1 VKTIK
6 YLALAVLTA
15 ALLALPGL
23 AQAKSRDRDHDR
35 LPDRWEKRHH
45 LSTHKKS
52 AKGDPDRDSL
62 SNLGEFRSRTDPR
75 DADSDNDGKADDDED
90 RDRDHVDNGNE
101 ARERTNPRRKDSD
114 RDGIR
119 DGREDRDRDHLNN
132 AGEDR
137 TGNDPVDRDTD
148 DDGVMDGDEQAGTVA
163 SFDGTTLVI
172 DLAGGGS
179 VSGRVTDRT
188 EIECEDEDEAEDHS
202 GSGPGA
208 RASHDG
214 ESGDEDH
221 NEQEDEDEHCG
232 TDALVPGARVHEA
245 ELDVTAAG
253 AVWDEVELIR

>member
-1 VKTIK
+1 MKTIK
-6 YLALAVLTA
+6 YVALAVLTA
-15 ALLALPGL
+15 ALLALPGI

-62 SNLGEFRSRTDPR
+62 SNLAEFRSRTDPR
-75 DADSDNDGKADDDED
+75 DADSDDDGKADDDED
-90 RDRDHVDNGNE
+90 RDRDHVDNRNE

-114 RDGIR
+114 RDGKP

-132 AGEDR
+132 AGEDE
-137 TGNDPVDRDTD
+137 TGNDPMDRDSD
-148 DDGVMDGDEQAGTVA
+148 DDGILDGDEQAGTVA
-163 SFDGTTLVI
+163 FFDGTTLVI

-179 VSGRVTDRT
+179 VSGRVTNRT
-188 EIECEDEDEAEDHS
+188 EIECEDEDEDEDN
-202 GSGPGA
+202 SGPAA

-214 ESGDEDH
+214 ESSDDE
-221 NEQEDEDEHCG
+221 NEVEDEDENCG
-232 TDALVPGARVHEA
+232 TEALVEGARVHEA